1 MQPSDLPQVMYKAAM
16 AELDTWSSALR
27 ATPSAIG
34 YAVAAALTAMP
45 DDLLRKLVAE
55 RGCVMVPREPT
66 EAMVNA
72 GLKAADDAAFCFI
85 GSVIKYESTRPHLA
99 RLAYKAMLA
108 AADPR
113 EQALDRMAENAQEL
127 GLYDTARA
135 ALQGAK
141 DSAAQEDDK

>member
-1 MQPSDLPQVMYKAAM
+1 MI
-16 AELDTWSSALR
+16 R
-27 ATPSAIG
+27 
-34 YAVAAALTAMP
+34 P
-45 DDLLRKLVAE
+45 DDVTDAMVDAAFGDLLDGTGNANWASRPNREIMRGALA
-55 RGCVMVPREPT
+55 RAINASGCVLVPREPT

-85 GSVIKYESTRPHLA
+85 GSAIKYESTRPHLA

-127 GLYDTARA
+127 GLYDEP
-135 ALQGAK
+135 GK
-141 DSAAQEDDK
+141 EGDK

>member
-1 MQPSDLPQVMYKAAM
+1 MTADDVTDAMVRAYEVGLGTGFTDKSDIQCGL
-16 AELDTWSSALR
+16 
-27 ATPSAIG
+27 
-34 YAVAAALTAMP
+34 AAAINTIP
-45 DDLLRKLVAE
+45 FDLLRQLCAE
-55 RGCVMVPREPT
+55 RGCVLVPREPT

-127 GLYDTARA
+127 GLYDEP
-135 ALQGAK
+135 GK
-141 DSAAQEDDK
+141 EGDK